1 MEFDSSMTTP
11 KQVSYTRIWQLRIQ
25 ERQTLLVLGDFLVA
39 CVSLL
44 VSLYYWGVSE
54 RFSGFTLDFLQRRV
68 PLWFYILPLVW
79 LLLMAELYDVH
90 RAGDF
95 NKTIKGV
102 LIAAVLGFILYLLL
116 FFYYSVP
123 PKSFLPRRGVASFL
137 IAVVLLTL
145 IWRYLYIRIFAAPQ
159 FLRRVMI
166 VGGGKTG
173 QMMLKTIKGLKS
185 KPFFVVG
192 IIDDDPDKMGQVIE
206 GEVVLG
212 NNSQLL
218 QIIDEQKISDVIVA
232 IGGEMHPEMF
242 KVLLEA
248 QEKGVDIIRMP
259 IAYEELIYRVPIL
272 SLEADWILRTFVDQA
287 RTSGFYEFGKR
298 ILDILGA
305 LAGLTILALVFPF
318 VSLMTILDDGLPIF
332 YGQTRSGRR
341 GQPFEILK
349 FRTMRRDAEADGQ
362 VRWAQE
368 GDTRATRVGRFLRKS
383 HLDEW
388 PQFINVLKG
397 DISLV
402 GPRAERPELIEMFQ
416 KHIPFYRARLL
427 VKPGVT
433 GWAQVNYGYAAT
445 IEETTVKLEYDLYY
459 IKHRSFLLDLLILL
473 RTPATVLGFRGR

>member
-11 KQVSYTRIWQLRIQ
+11 KQVPHTRLWQLRIR
-25 ERQTLLVLGDFLVA
+25 ERQTLLMLGDFLFA

-44 VSLYYWGVSE
+44 VSLYYWGTSE

-68 PLWFYILPLVW
+68 PIWFYILPVVW
-79 LLLMAELYDVH
+79 ILLMAELYDVH
-90 RAGDF
+90 RASDF
-95 NKTIKGV
+95 SKTVKGV
-102 LIAAVLGFILYLLL
+102 LIAAALGFMLYLLL

-123 PKSFLPRRGVASFL
+123 PKSFLPRRGVASYLFTVL
-137 IAVVLLTL
+137 LLTL
-145 IWRYLYIRIFAAPQ
+145 AWRYLYIRIFAAPQ
-159 FLRRVMI
+159 FMRRVLI

-173 QMMLKTIKGLKS
+173 RIMLKTINNLKS

-192 IIDDDPDKMGQVIE
+192 IIDDDPEKVDQIIE
-206 GEVVLG
+206 GERVLG
-212 NNSQLL
+212 NNTQL
-218 QIIDEQKISDVIVA
+218 IRIADEQKISDLIVA

-242 KVLLEA
+242 RVLLEA
-248 QEKGVDIIRMP
+248 QEKGVDIVRMP

-287 RTSGFYEFGKR
+287 RTNGFYEFAKR
-298 ILDILGA
+298 IMDILGA
-305 LAGLTILALVFPF
+305 LAGLTFLGIVLPF
-318 VSLMTILDDGLPIF
+318 VALLTILDDGLPVF

-341 GQPFEILK
+341 GQTFEILK

-427 VKPGVT
+427 VKPGVS
-433 GWAQVNYGYAAT
+433 GWAQVNFGYAST
-445 IEETTVKLEYDLYY
+445 IEETTIKLEYDLYY
-459 IKHRSFLLDLLILL
+459 IKHRSIFLDLLILL